1 MAEILPQ
8 GETPLVSAGL
18 KVFNGYLKKE
28 LSSLNIQNRLSLH
41 ALTLCL
47 GLLNASFSLGA
58 LVLKKEIA
66 LPGVEGRIDHF
77 SVDIPDQR
85 LFVAALENGS
95 VEILDI
101 QRGERVAEIK
111 GLEEPQGLY
120 YDSKTGRFYVATGGD
135 GKLRIYDGKSLAL
148 QETIGFGGDADNVR
162 YDEQTGNIWVGY
174 GNGGIAISNAAG
186 QHVGSVAL
194 DSHPESFQFEPNGDR
209 VYVNVPK
216 QFGVAVVDRKKRAV
230 VAKWGLGVQFGNYP
244 MALDDTHKRL
254 FVGCRLPAKLVVLD
268 TTSGRIVASLPTIGD
283 TDDIFYDGDRQVVY
297 VIGGEGAVEVVR
309 QRDPDHYEPERRL
322 ATAPGART
330 GLFVPAVDRLF
341 VAIPHRGL
349 QSARVLDYEVK
360 GN

>member
-1 MAEILPQ
+1 M
-8 GETPLVSAGL
+8 
-18 KVFNGYLKKE
+18 
-28 LSSLNIQNRLSLH
+28 NIRNRLSLH

-47 GLLNASFSLGA
+47 GILNASFSLGQGAEA

-77 SVDIPDQR
+77 SVDVSNRR

-101 QRGERVAEIK
+101 QRAERAAEIK
-111 GLEEPQGLY
+111 GLEGPQGVY
-120 YDSKTGRFYVATGGD
+120 YDSKTGRLYVATGGD
-135 GKLRIYDGKSLAL
+135 GKLRIYDGKSLAV
-148 QETIGFGGDADNVR
+148 QEALGFGEDADNIR

-174 GNGGIAISNAAG
+174 GNGGIAIANAAG
-186 QHVGSVAL
+186 QSVGSVAL

-216 QFGVAVVDRKKRAV
+216 QFDVAVVDRQKRAV

-254 FVGCRLPAKLVVLD
+254 FVGCRLPARLVVLD
-268 TTSGRIVASLPTIGD
+268 TISGRTVASLSTIGD
-283 TDDIFYDGDRQVVY
+283 ADDIFYDGGRGVVY
-297 VIGGEGAVEVVR
+297 VIGGEGAVEVFR
-309 QRDPDHYEPERRL
+309 QRDPDHYDLNGRIS
-322 ATAPGART
+322 TAPGART
-330 GLFVPAVDRLF
+330 GLFVPALNRLF
-341 VAIPHRGL
+341 VAVPHRGRQL
-349 QSARVLDYEVK
+349 AGVLAYEVK